1 MSSSSHMCSSSFPAL
16 MIRGEEA
23 SIISWP
29 NDLIYLLRKR
39 RKQNNFSLSK
49 TFGISDCEMI
59 RAVDF
64 PHLQEREASPRRP
77 SIHPTVLRG
86 Q

>member
-1 MSSSSHMCSSSFPAL
+1 MSSSSHMCSSFLAL
-16 MIRGEEA
+16 MIRGEGEA

-49 TFGISDCEMI
+49 TFGIFDCEMI
-59 RAVDF
+59 RAVIF
-64 PHLQEREASPRRP
+64 YIYRREDPRRP